1 MTGRREETDVDDE
14 SGRSLEAGADGAGAE
29 AESTARAGDQRG
41 DAEGASADAESVVRA
56 YWDRVWLQ
64 RDLDALA
71 DLVAD
76 PVVRHTNEGTQSLT
90 RRELRRRLAGAFEA
104 VRACEVSLDAIT
116 ADGAMVWL
124 RLTLRGVSLA
134 SAAPMSLAWLAQY
147 RVEHGRI
154 AELWALHQVG
164 VDWAR

>member
-1 MTGRREETDVDDE
+1 MDDE
-14 SGRSLEAGADGAGAE
+14 SGTSLEAG
-29 AESTARAGDQRG
+29 
-41 DAEGASADAESVVRA
+41 AEGASADAESVVRA

-64 RDLDALA
+64 RDLDALE

-76 PVVRHTNEGTQSLT
+76 PVVRHSNDGTQSLT
-90 RRELRRRLAGAFEA
+90 RRELRRTLAGAFEA
-104 VRACEVSLDAIT
+104 VRVCEASIDSIA

-134 SAAPMSLAWLAQY
+134 NAAPLSLAWMAQY
-147 RVEHGRI
+147 RVERGRI